1 MAAYST
7 IKKVKLKDPET
18 LGESAAILYP
28 LTGINAI
35 MAGTSGDAA
44 NTYIASAVSV
54 SSGGVSTTLY
64 KIKPEHLGIIDS
76 GGKVDNSYL
85 SFITDGYIDDN
96 MLRFITSDSKIS
108 QDYLP
113 SYVDDVIDVPVVNAP
128 NNADHAAYQLEIQ
141 ASVVGSST
149 VYKFKQWNGSQW
161 VEGGG
166 QGSTI

>member
-1 MAAYST
+1 MAAYTT

-35 MAGTSGDAA
+35 TAGTSGDAA
-44 NTYIASAVSV
+44 TTYITSAVVV

-85 SFITDGYIDDN
+85 SFITDGSSAV
-96 MLRFITSDSKIS
+96 MTRSPVWK
-108 QDYLP
+108 LP
-113 SYVDDVIDVPVVNAP
+113 LLGVALHFTFWI
-128 NNADHAAYQLEIQ
+128 L
-141 ASVVGSST
+141 
-149 VYKFKQWNGSQW
+149 
-161 VEGGG
+161 
-166 QGSTI
+166 